1 MDEKFTLSV
10 IIPAYNCES
19 TLGDTIESVLNQ
31 KCKDYEIIIVNDGS
45 TDNTDSI
52 CLDYKNKYNNIKYIK
67 KDNSGVSDTR
77 NVGIKNANGL
87 YIAFLDSDDVWDK
100 DYYDEGLCK
109 KLKDNST
116 DLFVFSTCFADMDL
130 NIEEYVRVK
139 NDVIRGG
146 DKAVDLY
153 YHSFCAFIFRRAF
166 LIDNNMKLNSE
177 IIYGE
182 DELFRSQCL
191 YLAKEIIAEDKL
203 SFYYRNN
210 RFSSTKVNRDNKLFA
225 LQKLKVYYS
234 LKEFFFKQY
243 EKKGLQKTIRNGRTV
258 SYFADSIKLLAE
270 TGYGFGKLKKI
281 CTEEQIDAMLKNVG
295 ELYNLYYIQKDILT
309 QYIRSPKSFYIK
321 NRVHG
326 IWYYNA
332 LDLKHWILKVLRK
345 R

>member
-19 TLGDTIESVLNQ
+19 TLSDTIESVLNQ

-100 DYYDEGLCK
+100 NYYDEGLCK

-139 NDVIRGG
+139 NDVISGG

-166 LIDNNMKLNSE
+166 LIDNNMKFNSE

-210 RFSSTKVNRDNKLFA
+210 RFSSTKANRDNKLFA

-243 EKKGLQKTIRNGRTV
+243 EKKGLQKTIRNGRTA

-281 CTEEQIDAMLKNVG
+281 CTEEQIDAMLENAG
-295 ELYNLYYIQKDILT
+295 ELYDLYYIQRDILT
-309 QYIRSPKSFYIK
+309 QYLRSPKSFYIK

>member
-1 MDEKFTLSV
+1 MDEKLTLSV

-19 TLGDTIESVLNQ
+19 TLSDTIESVLNQ
-31 KCKDYEIIIVNDGS
+31 KCKDCEIIIVNDGS

-77 NVGIKNANGL
+77 NVGIKNANGR

-100 DYYDEGLCK
+100 NYYDEGLCK

-139 NDVIRGG
+139 NDVISGG

-166 LIDNNMKLNSE
+166 LIDNNMKFNSE

-225 LQKLKVYYS
+225 LQKLKVYYL

-243 EKKGLQKTIRNGRTV
+243 EMKGLQKIIRNGRTA

-270 TGYGFGKLKKI
+270 TGCGFGKLKKI
-281 CTEEQIDAMLKNVG
+281 CAEEQIDAISENVG